1 MRHGVQAMS
10 RVGKAVFVLFLC
22 LVAYCFYAY
31 QKLEVRT
38 HYKPIKAARNNPYY
52 ASIHWLQNHGKEAV
66 FWQLYEGD
74 DKLNQ
79 ILDDPKPTGKTL
91 FLQSSPNQSPKPLL
105 GWVRQGG
112 QLVLYA
118 DNPMLQS
125 IGIHF
130 EDMDIVAKP
139 LGLVSYAKPILL
151 DNQVLVIGAF
161 LDKINASTFVR
172 EQGASLVNHSALHSQ
187 MHPDDITK
195 MLGIDPKQAQAMADF
210 LKQNRTFYDGQS
222 ALLEAKLGKGRL
234 VVLEDETLF
243 FNPSPS
249 SNNKPEAPNEAKAQQ
264 NNNRLWHL
272 LQDEAKAELYEGGLA
287 NFDHAQ
293 LLLWLTKDSQKVY
306 FVDSLEYR
314 SLFGV
319 ITQRTP
325 FLWVALVLV
334 LLALLFGQARQFGAT
349 KEPKD
354 DSAYDFLLYFSKVG
368 DYLWRVDTCQSQVA
382 QNRQAL
388 IQKIQAKLGQLPAH
402 PEECCA
408 YLDRHTGLSAKTFY
422 DALYQSY
429 DNEEQFFRITCAFD
443 KVQHLF

>member
-1 MRHGVQAMS
+1 MS
-10 RVGKAVFVLFLC
+10 RTAKVVIFCVVCLLAV
-22 LVAYCFYAY
+22 YGFYRY
-31 QKLEVRT
+31 QNLKTQT
-38 HYKPIKAARNNPYY
+38 HYKPIKAARKNPYY
-52 ASIHWLQNHGKEAV
+52 ASIHWLAKHDKEAV
-66 FWQLYEGD
+66 FLQLYEGED
-74 DKLNQ
+74 RLAK
-79 ILDDPKPTGKTL
+79 ILDDGLGKDKTV
-91 FLQSSPNQSPKPLL
+91 FLQSSPAQSSKQLL
-105 GWVRQGG
+105 DWVRQGG

-172 EQGASLVNHSALHSQ
+172 EQGASLVDHSALHSQ

-325 FLWVALVLV
+325 FLWVALALV
-334 LLALLFGQARQFGAT
+334 LLALLFGQARQFGAR
-349 KEPKD
+349 KLPQD

-368 DYLWRVDTCQSQVA
+368 DYLWRVDACQGQVA
-382 QNRQAL
+382 KNRQVL
-388 IQKIQAKLGQLPAH
+388 LDKVQAKLGQLPVR
-402 PEECCA
+402 PDECCA
-408 YLDRHTGLSAKTFY
+408 YLYQRTGLPAKTFY

-443 KVQHLF
+443 EVHRLF